1 MHMTR
6 NSFATIYL
14 VLVSIT
20 LFADVLCGGIIRE
33 TITKGNVQYDLALFL
48 VLAVVGVY
56 ASDGPPGL
64 RFVRSYSRHK
74 L

>member
-6 NSFATIYL
+6 NSFGTIYL

-20 LFADVLCGGIIRE
+20 LLADVLCGGIIRE
-33 TITKGNVQYDLALFL
+33 AITKGHVEYGLALFAML
-48 VLAVVGVY
+48 TVVGVY
-56 ASDGPPGL
+56 ASDGPPGM
-64 RFVRSYSRHK
+64 RFVKSYSRHK

>member
-6 NSFATIYL
+6 NSFATFYL

-20 LFADVLCGGIIRE
+20 LFADVLCGGMIRE
-33 TITKGNVQYDLALFL
+33 TITKGHVQYDLALFL
-48 VLAVVGVY
+48 ALAVVGVY